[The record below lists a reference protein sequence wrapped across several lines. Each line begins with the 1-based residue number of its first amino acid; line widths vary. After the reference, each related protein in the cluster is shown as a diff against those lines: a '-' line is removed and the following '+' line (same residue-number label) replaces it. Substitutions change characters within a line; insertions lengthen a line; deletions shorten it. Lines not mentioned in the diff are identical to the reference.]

1 MKKNE
6 IKVTV
11 TEGQEVNVEQK
22 ELGRPINLD
31 SQRQKRMLELEL
43 KRQQGLL
50 KKGRPSDPSSKR
62 QQRLEELAEKRLNGT
77 LKLGRPKM
85 SEEEKAEAEVIKAA
99 KREAEQKKIK
109 EMAAQ
114 ILAGKIEA
122 PDELKGLIVAEKE

>member
-1 MKKNE
+1 
-6 IKVTV
+6 
-11 TEGQEVNVEQK
+11 
-22 ELGRPINLD
+22 
-31 SQRQKRMLELEL
+31 MLELEL

-62 QQRLEELAEKRLNGT
+62 QQRLEELVEKRLNGT